1 MKKYLALVL
10 SACMLQAFAACARQ
24 PQPAISTD
32 TQQIPNPWTN
42 YASLDEAE
50 AAAGFDL
57 AIPDAVDGCS
67 EKQFRAMD
75 ADGDKLIEV
84 IYASGENEIARIR
97 KAPGAEDISGDCN
110 AYAEQTELT
119 SGDAA
124 VTMKGADGLV
134 QLAIWQAD
142 GYTYAVSVENGLTA
156 DAMAELV
163 TQVR

>member
-10 SACMLQAFAACARQ
+10 SACVLLAFAACARQ

-32 TQQIPNPWTN
+32 TQQIPNPWTD

-75 ADGDKLIEV
+75 ADGDKMIEV
-84 IYASGENEIARIR
+84 ICASGEDEIARIR

-110 AYAEQTELT
+110 
-119 SGDAA
+119 AA

-163 TQVR
+163 AQVR

>member
-10 SACMLQAFAACARQ
+10 SACVLLAFAACARQ

-32 TQQIPNPWTN
+32 TQQIPNPWTD

-67 EKQFRAMD
+67 EKQFRALD
-75 ADGDKLIEV
+75 
-84 IYASGENEIARIR
+84 
-97 KAPGAEDISGDCN
+97 
-110 AYAEQTELT
+110 
-119 SGDAA
+119 
-124 VTMKGADGLV
+124 ADGLV

-142 GYTYAVSVENGLTA
+142 GYTYAVSVENGLTT

-163 TQVR
+163 AQVR

>member
-10 SACMLQAFAACARQ
+10 SACVLLAFAACARQ

-32 TQQIPNPWTN
+32 TQQIPNPWTD

-75 ADGDKLIEV
+75 ADGDKMIEV
-84 IYASGENEIARIR
+84 IYASGEDEIARIR

-110 AYAEQTELT
+110 SYTEIGAGV
-119 SGDAA
+119 GDVS
-124 VTMKGADGLV
+124 VTLRENDEKV
-134 QLAIWQAD
+134 FSAIWEND
-142 GYTYAVSVENGLTA
+142 GYTYALYSADGISENTA
-156 DAMAELV
+156 TTAIAAAK
-163 TQVR
+163 

>member
-10 SACMLQAFAACARQ
+10 SACVLLAFAACARQ

-32 TQQIPNPWTN
+32 TQQIPNPWTD

-75 ADGDKLIEV
+75 ADGDKMIEV

-97 KAPGAEDISGDCN
+97 KAPGAEPGV
-110 AYAEQTELT
+110 
-119 SGDAA
+119 G
-124 VTMKGADGLV
+124 GLV
-134 QLAIWQAD
+134 
-142 GYTYAVSVENGLTA
+142 VSWGQPCLSAAKGCGWVKSG
-156 DAMAELV
+156 
-163 TQVR
+163 R

>member
-10 SACMLQAFAACARQ
+10 SACMLLAFAACARQ
-24 PQPAISTD
+24 LQPAISTD
-32 TQQIPNPWTN
+32 TQQIPNPWTD

-75 ADGDKLIEV
+75 ADGDKMIEV

-97 KAPGAEDISGDCN
+97 KAPGAEDISGDYN
-110 AYAEQTELT
+110 AYDAQDVAV
-119 SGDAA
+119 GDVT
-124 VTMKGADGLV
+124 VTMKSADGLV
-134 QLAIWQAD
+134 KLAIWQD
-142 GYTYAVSVENGLTA
+142 GGYTYAVSVEAGCSA

-163 TQVR
+163 SQIG

>member
-10 SACMLQAFAACARQ
+10 SACVLLAFAACARQ

-32 TQQIPNPWTN
+32 TQQIPNPWTD

-67 EKQFRAMD
+67 EKQFRAM
-75 ADGDKLIEV
+75 
-84 IYASGENEIARIR
+84 
-97 KAPGAEDISGDCN
+97 
-110 AYAEQTELT
+110 ELT

-163 TQVR
+163 AQVR